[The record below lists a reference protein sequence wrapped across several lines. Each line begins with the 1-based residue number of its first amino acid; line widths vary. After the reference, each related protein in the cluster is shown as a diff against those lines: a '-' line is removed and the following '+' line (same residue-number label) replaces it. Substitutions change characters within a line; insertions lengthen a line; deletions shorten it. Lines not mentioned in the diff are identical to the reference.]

1 VAVISLAVRAV
12 SKLTPLRGG
21 EFWGK
26 GYFVNTVGQHGGE
39 SVIAAYV
46 AEQGG
51 EGKYEQ
57 LHKGQ
62 MNLEF

>member
-1 VAVISLAVRAV
+1 MG
-12 SKLTPLRGG
+12 RGVLG
-21 EFWGK
+21 ERP
-26 GYFVNTVGQHGGE
+26 FVNTVGQHGGE
-39 SVIAAYV
+39 SVIAAYF
-46 AEQGG
+46 AGQGG

>member
-1 VAVISLAVRAV
+1 MG
-12 SKLTPLRGG
+12 RGVLG
-21 EFWGK
+21 ERP
-26 GYFVNTVGQHGGE
+26 FVNRVGQHGGE

-46 AEQGG
+46 AAYVAGQGG
-51 EGKYEQ
+51 EGEYEQ